1 MRTIK
6 DAETMY
12 SYSRAMKNRGKRI
25 GFVPTMGSLHEGHLS
40 LIEEAKKKCD
50 LVVVSIFVNPTQ
62 FGPGEDFKGYPRNHK
77 KDTAFLNNLEVDAL
91 FLPGEKEMYGE
102 GFLTSVEV
110 ESLSKKLCGK
120 SRPDHFKGVATVVAK
135 LFNIVDP
142 DLAVFGEKDWQQLL
156 IIKHIVKDLN
166 FPVKIIGLPTV
177 RAYDGVAMSSRNEYL
192 TGQERERATSLHK
205 ILLEAKE
212 LIETGEKN
220 PHKILVRLR
229 SMIGSVSL
237 IRLEYLVL
245 VDPQTLDEIKA
256 VKGDILVAVAAKVG
270 QTRLIDNLLV
280 KA

>member
-40 LIEEAKKKCD
+40 LIEEAKKKSD
-50 LVVVSIFVNPTQ
+50 IVVVSIFVNPTQ

-110 ESLSKKLCGK
+110 ENLSKKLCGK
-120 SRPDHFKGVATVVAK
+120 TRPDHFKGVTTVVAK

-156 IIKHIVKDLN
+156 IIKQMVKDLN

-177 RAYDGVAMSSRNEYL
+177 RAYDSVAMSSRNEYL

-205 ILLEAKE
+205 ILLEAKA
-212 LIETGEKN
+212 LIDGGEKN

-245 VDPQTLDEIKA
+245 ADPKTLDEIKA

>member
-6 DAETMY
+6 DAKTMY
-12 SYSRAMKNRGKRI
+12 SYSRKMKNRGKSI
-25 GFVPTMGSLHEGHLS
+25 GFVPTMGALHEGHLS

-50 LVVVSIFVNPTQ
+50 IVVVSIFVNPIQ
-62 FGPGEDFKGYPRNHK
+62 FGQGEDFKSYPRSHK
-77 KDTAFLNNLEVDAL
+77 KDTSFLNNLEVDAL
-91 FLPGEKEMYGE
+91 FLPSEKEMYGE

-110 ESLSKKLCGK
+110 DNLSKKLCGK
-120 SRPDHFKGVATVVAK
+120 TRPDHFKGVTTIVAK

-156 IIKHIVKDLN
+156 IIKQMAKDLN

-177 RAYDGVAMSSRNEYL
+177 RAYDSVAMSSRNDYL
-192 TGQERERATSLHK
+192 TGQERERATSLYK
-205 ILLEAKE
+205 ILLEAKA

-245 VDPQTLDEIKA
+245 VDPKTLNEIKA